1 MASTNLPK
9 ITIGSKNLSDLE
21 RALKTEWLVTNGLG
35 GYASSTVLGVNTRK
49 YHGMLIAAFNP
60 PVDRRVLLTRIDEK
74 IHVEGKEYFLG
85 ANEIRDGCFQPEGYH
100 YLADFSLAPLPIA
113 TYKVNEDIQ
122 LKKTL
127 FMPYGKNATVV
138 VYDVSNASENDLLVS
153 VAPLVNSR
161 HFYSVTEKNS
171 ITQAFTQKPLSQGV
185 TVQPSPPL
193 PSSTLTL
200 LSTEGCYKPNQGE
213 WIETFFRVDASRGE
227 SSLDNSYR
235 LGVFEFNVAS
245 KAHRRFAIVAVGGRN
260 ENETQNILSAL
271 YKGSK
276 SIDELYSAELKR
288 REALLSDFR
297 KQRGD
302 IQMDDWLKWLV
313 LAADSFIVN
322 RESTKTKSVIAGY
335 PWFEDWGRDSLISLP
350 GLTLV
355 TGRFDDARQILLTF
369 KRYCDKGVVPNRF
382 PDSAGDQPIYN
393 TVDATLWYFDGVL
406 QYLKYTNDFRF
417 VREELWNTLESIIE
431 NHVKGT
437 LFNIHK
443 DEDDLISH
451 GLQLTW
457 MDAAPGGKPVTPREG
472 KAVEIQALWYNA
484 LKTMQ
489 LLARHFEETA
499 KAQKYLLM
507 AEKTRKSFGEKFWNP
522 DGTCLF
528 DVINDGLRDS
538 SQRPNQIVAVSLDF
552 TMLDTVKASQI
563 VDTVQKRLW
572 GVYGLKT
579 LSDDDPRYRG
589 RYQGNWAQ
597 RDHAYHNGTVWPWLL
612 GPFVKAFLKLKN
624 HEAQWRSFAFE
635 NFLKPLFT
643 EELYRTGLGSISE
656 IFDGDPPH
664 EPNGCIAQA
673 WSVAEPLR
681 VYIEDVLFKR
691 PPFELGI
698 IDSMAT

>member
-21 RALKTEWLVTNGLG
+21 RALKTEWLITNGLG

-49 YHGMLIAAFNP
+49 YHGLLIAAFNP

-74 IHVEGKEYFLG
+74 IHVEGKEYSLG
-85 ANEIRDGCFQPEGYH
+85 ANELRDGCFQPEGYH
-100 YLADFSLAPLPIA
+100 YLADFSLTPLPVA

-127 FMPYGKNATVV
+127 FMPIEKNATVV

-171 ITQAFTQKPLSQGV
+171 ATQAFTQKPLSQRV
-185 TVQPSPPL
+185 TVQSSPPL
-193 PSSTLTL
+193 LSSTLTL
-200 LSTEGCYKPNQGE
+200 LSTEGCYKPDQGE

-235 LGVFEFNVAS
+235 LGFFEFNVAS
-245 KAHRRFAIVAVGGRN
+245 KAHRRFAVVAVGGRN

-276 SIDELYSAELKR
+276 SIDELYSAELKWQ
-288 REALLSDFR
+288 EALLNDFR
-297 KQRGD
+297 KKQGD

-335 PWFEDWGRDSLISLP
+335 HWFEDWGRDSLISLP

-443 DEDDLISH
+443 DEDSLISH
-451 GLQLTW
+451 GPQLTW

-489 LLARHFEETA
+489 LLATRFGETA

-507 AEKTRKSFGEKFWNP
+507 AEKTRKSFWEKFWNP

-538 SQRPNQIVAVSLDF
+538 SQRPNQIIAVSLDF
-552 TMLDTVKASQI
+552 TMLDTVKGSQI

-597 RDHAYHNGTVWPWLL
+597 RDHAYHNGTVWPWLI

-635 NFLKPLFT
+635 TFLKPLFT
-643 EELYRTGLGSISE
+643 EQLYRTGLGSISE